1 TGEPRPPAPKRT
13 LAAVL
18 YSDLVASTDRNTA
31 VGDARWKRVLDRHDH
46 IAHVCIGHGG
56 GTVIKTT
63 GDGILALLPSATS
76 ALRAAVELRDSLR
89 NEDLE
94 VRVAVHVGDV
104 DRRGDDISGLG
115 VVIAARILALAAPSE
130 ILASNTAV
138 GSATGPPVHFE
149 THGDAPAQ
157 GVPRALP

>member
-1 TGEPRPPAPKRT
+1 
-13 LAAVL
+13 
-18 YSDLVASTDRNTA
+18 
-31 VGDARWKRVLDRHDH
+31 
-46 IAHVCIGHGG
+46 
-56 GTVIKTT
+56 VIRTT
-63 GDGILALLPSATS
+63 GDGVLALLPSATN
-76 ALRAAVELRDSLR
+76 ALRAGVELRDSLR

-138 GSATGPPVHFE
+138 DSATGAPVHFE
-149 THGDAPAQ
+149 PHGEHHLK
-157 GVPRALP
+157 GVPGTWPLFRMRQHPEPADT